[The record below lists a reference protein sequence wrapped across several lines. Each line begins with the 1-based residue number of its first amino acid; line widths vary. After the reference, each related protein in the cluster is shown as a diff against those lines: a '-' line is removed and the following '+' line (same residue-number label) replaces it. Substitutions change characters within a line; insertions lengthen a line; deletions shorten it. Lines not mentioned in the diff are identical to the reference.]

1 MLFSSPKNGFW
12 YNFNM
17 FKHLHLSFPLVV
29 FVTLILLTYW
39 LDQATHPQTLITDD
53 ALYQNPDY
61 IVKNISGIR
70 KDHERG
76 IHRAFFAET
85 MTHYIDDD
93 ITQLE
98 QTRFINTET
107 SVPLIRVHANQAKLA
122 GNGEDIYLTGD
133 VTVLRGADE
142 DEDLLTMMTDYLHLI
157 PHQNLVKTN
166 QSVKI
171 SRLNT
176 TINAI
181 GLELDNNTG
190 VIQLLSRVRAI
201 DNNGNAE

>member
-1 MLFSSPKNGFW
+1 MYKRR
-12 YNFNM
+12 
-17 FKHLHLSFPLVV
+17 HLSLPLLFV
-29 FVTLILLTYW
+29 FGALILLTYW
-39 LDQATHPQTLITDD
+39 LDQATLPQTLTPDNE
-53 ALYQNPDY
+53 LYQNPDY

-70 KDHERG
+70 KDYERDV
-76 IHRAFFAET
+76 HRAFFAET

-107 SVPLIRVHANQAKLA
+107 SAPLIRVHANQARLA
-122 GNGEDIYLTGD
+122 GNGEDIFLTGD
-133 VTVLRGADE
+133 VTVLRGADA
-142 DEDLLTMMTDYLHLI
+142 DEDLLTMMTNYLHLI
-157 PHQNLVKTN
+157 PDQNLVKTD
-166 QSVKI
+166 QSVRI

-201 DNNGNAE
+201 DSNGNAE